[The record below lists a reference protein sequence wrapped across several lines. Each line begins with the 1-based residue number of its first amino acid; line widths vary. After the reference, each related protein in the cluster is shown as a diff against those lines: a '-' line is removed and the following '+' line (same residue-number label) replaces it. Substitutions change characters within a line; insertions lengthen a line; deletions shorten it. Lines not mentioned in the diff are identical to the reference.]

1 MQPVNHGAWGT
12 HLRGTVKSMQ
22 PTSRPAAI
30 RADDAPDA
38 VVIGAGHNGL
48 VAANLLADHGWD
60 VVVCEATEH
69 LGGAVRS
76 AEVTSPGYLSDLFSA
91 FYPLSAASP
100 VLRAMELD
108 RYGLRWAH
116 SPSVLAH
123 VFPDDRC
130 AVLSRDLDQT
140 AASVAEF
147 APGDGAAWRQL
158 VAEWEEIRQPLID
171 ALFTPLPALGPAT
184 RMLARL
190 GTAGALRMARLALLP
205 VRRLGE
211 ERFGGAGAPMLLAG
225 NALHADLPPEGAG
238 SAIYGWLL
246 AMLGQSYGFPVPVG
260 GAGMLTESMA
270 ARLSAGGGTIRLAS
284 AVDQVEVVDGT
295 AVGVRLATGERIRAR
310 RAVLADVTAP
320 ALFGKLVGERHLPA
334 RFVRDLDNFQWD
346 NPTIKIDWALRS
358 KIGWT
363 APGARGAGTVHL
375 GVDLDGLTRYA
386 ADLATRQ
393 VPREPFLL
401 FGQMTT
407 ADPSRSPDGT
417 ESAWAYTHLPSG
429 VQFSDEVIAEHVA
442 RIEAC
447 IERHAPGFTDLVV
460 GRYVQSPR
468 QLEQANPSL
477 VHGAVNGG
485 TAQLHQQLVFRP
497 VPGLGGA
504 TTPIDRLFLSGSSA
518 HPGGGVHGGPGS
530 NAARA
535 ALARDGLLGGGRR
548 KAGQLLMGRIYRGG
562 DRHSVAGR
570 H

>member
-1 MQPVNHGAWGT
+1 
-12 HLRGTVKSMQ
+12 MQ
-22 PTSRPAAI
+22 PTSQLPRPSEV

-60 VVVCEATEH
+60 VVVCEATQQ

-108 RYGLRWAH
+108 RHGLHWTH

-140 AASVAEF
+140 AASVEEF
-147 APGDGAAWRQL
+147 AAGDGAAWREM
-158 VAEWEEIRQPLID
+158 VAQWEEIRQPLID
-171 ALFTPLPALGPAT
+171 ALFTPLPALGPAC

-190 GTAGALRMARLALLP
+190 GGAGALRMARLGLLP

-211 ERFGGAGAPMLLAG
+211 ERFNGAGAPMLLAG

-270 ARLSAGGGTIRLAS
+270 ARLRAGGGTIRLAS
-284 AVDQVEVVDGT
+284 AVEQIEVQAGT
-295 AVGVRLATGERIRAR
+295 AVGVRLASGERIRAR

-320 ALFGKLVGERHLPA
+320 ALYRDLVGEQHLPP

-346 NPTIKIDWALRS
+346 SPTVKIDWAVRS
-358 KIGWT
+358 KVPWT
-363 APGARGAGTVHL
+363 AAGARGAGTVHL

-393 VPREPFLL
+393 VPRQPFLL

-407 ADPSRSPDGT
+407 ADPSRSPEGT
-417 ESAWAYTHLPSG
+417 ESAWAYTHLPPN
-429 VQFSDEVIAEHVA
+429 VEFSDEVIAEHVE

-447 IERHAPGFTDLVV
+447 IERHAPGFAELVV
-460 GRYVQSPR
+460 GRYVQSPAR
-468 QLEQANPSL
+468 LEQENPSL

-497 VPGLGGA
+497 VPGFGGA
-504 TTPIDRLFLSGSSA
+504 STPIDRLFLSGSSA

-535 ALARDGLLGGGRR
+535 ALAREGLLGGGRR
-548 KAGQLLMGRIYRGG
+548 KAAQLLMNRLYRGTG
-562 DRHSVAGR
+562 EQRRSLVGR
-570 H
+570 T